1 MSTQKQ
7 QTKKSLFKSLA
18 DFQQECPIIHKDTSG
33 FNYTYADM
41 PKIVSVINPLL
52 RKHGLGF
59 TQPIEGNS
67 IRTILFHT
75 ETGETIES
83 VVEIPIIELAKMNVY
98 QSFGSGVTYYRRYA
112 LSSLLGIVTDKD
124 TDAAGEQVSSPKPKK
139 QETAE
144 PSTMNDVTMLKLVAR
159 YNAGEGDVFDKAAKH
174 FLYRPKDMETIT
186 NLVQNKES

>member
-1 MSTQKQ
+1 
-7 QTKKSLFKSLA
+7 
-18 DFQQECPIIHKDTSG
+18 
-33 FNYTYADM
+33 
-41 PKIVSVINPLL
+41 
-52 RKHGLGF
+52 
-59 TQPIEGNS
+59 
-67 IRTILFHT
+67 
-75 ETGETIES
+75 
-83 VVEIPIIELAKMNVY
+83 MNVY

-159 YNAGEGDVFDKAAKH
+159 YNAGEEDVFDKAAKH